1 MPVSGRT
8 AARWHVGNVLRTLR
22 QDAGVTVEQVE
33 QARLASRPKLWRLE
47 TGQVRVTVPDVWALA
62 SFYSTDQAT
71 VDELTEWAK
80 KTHDL
85 GLWQPY
91 REVIPEWFKL
101 YVGLEEIAARIDT
114 FEDSVV
120 PGELQTPEYA
130 RALWRGAWP
139 DLPAADVEPHIA
151 LRMRRQETLFDRS
164 SGRRLDVVLG
174 ESVLRRQVG
183 GADVMAAQCE
193 RLNELA
199 GRPGVHIRVLPFAV
213 GAHPATTGAFRL
225 LAFDNKEDPDV
236 VYVENETGAQYLE
249 KPDYVEHYRRITARL
264 ADQAVPI
271 GEFTA

>member
-1 MPVSGRT
+1 VPVSGRT
-8 AARWHVGNVLRTLR
+8 AARWHVGNALRTLR
-22 QDAGVTVEQVE
+22 QDAHVTVEQVE

-62 SFYSTDQAT
+62 GFYDAGQEKI
-71 VDELTEWAK
+71 DELTEWAK

-130 RALWRGAWP
+130 RALWHGAWP
-139 DLPAADVEPHIA
+139 GLPADDIEPHIA
-151 LRMRRQETLFDRS
+151 LRMRRQEALFDRPA
-164 SGRRLDVVLG
+164 GRRLSVVLG

-183 GADVMAAQCE
+183 GAGVMAVQRE
-193 RLNELA
+193 RLTQLS
-199 GRPGVHIRVLPFAV
+199 GRPGVDIRILPFAA

-225 LAFDNKEDPDV
+225 LAFDNKEDPDL

-249 KPDYVEHYRRITARL
+249 KLDYVQQYRRIAARL
-264 ADQAVPI
+264 AEQTVPI
-271 GEFTA
+271 GEFAA